1 MPEVEPAADRI
12 DTVICARCGETS
24 APGYCAACGGDTRLD
39 GRYELIRRLGHGAS
53 GTTFEARRIADG
65 DRVAIKELLVRRLED
80 FKTHD
85 LFTREAK
92 VLETLDHPGIPRYYD
107 DFSAGEGRQLGL
119 YLVTELIDGLTLEE
133 EQKLHRHT
141 QEEVVRIGLEVAR
154 ILAYLH
160 AFAPPVVHR
169 DLKPSNIMRRK
180 GDAGLVVIDFGAV
193 KESLRESGGSTVA
206 GTFGFMPPEQLAGR
220 ATPATDLYA
229 LGATM
234 IVLMTRRPIGEL
246 IDQQNRL
253 QWESALP
260 SGTPLADGLRHILR
274 DVLEPDASSR
284 LADANAL
291 ALRLE
296 ALLEGRY
303 EVPATS
309 APNARPQSPQIP
321 KAFLDMLPGGF
332 GQLFESLQQ
341 AGIQPGTAEAP
352 PPTPR
357 RVPWGMVG
365 RADPIAGFFRMFGV
379 LFGGIPL
386 VVFIGLIASGIPDP
400 AMLFVGLFP
409 AIGGTLAT
417 IGFLRAGRLKRL
429 YRHGR
434 AVEAVVTE
442 VDIDTR
448 LKVNGRSPYG
458 ATFRYKAPD
467 GDTSTK
473 LEFPI
478 TACSIQ
484 MTPKTS
490 SSRMRMRPDLRVPG
504 ARVWALYDET
514 KPDRATLWPIE

>member
-1 MPEVEPAADRI
+1 MPEVEPEADRI
-12 DTVICARCGETS
+12 DTVLCARCGEST

-39 GRYELIRRLGHGAS
+39 GRYHLLRRLGHGAS
-53 GTTFEARRIADG
+53 GTTFEARRIAG
-65 DRVAIKELLVRRLED
+65 DLRVAIKELLVRRLED

-92 VLETLDHPGIPRYYD
+92 VLETLNHPGIPKYYD

-141 QEEVVRIGLEVAR
+141 QEEVVRIGLEVAK

-229 LGATM
+229 LGVTM
-234 IVLMTRRPIGEL
+234 VVLMTRRPVGEL
-246 IDQQNRL
+246 VDEQNRL
-253 QWESALP
+253 QWEAALP
-260 SGTPLADGLRHILR
+260 SGTPLADGLRDILR
-274 DVLEPDASSR
+274 DVLEPDLARR

-291 ALRLE
+291 AQRFE

-303 EVPATS
+303 EIPAPAPPS
-309 APNARPQSPQIP
+309 AKPQLPQMP
-321 KAFLDMLPGGF
+321 KAFLDMLPAGF
-332 GQLFESLQQ
+332 GQLFESLHQ
-341 AGIQPGTAEAP
+341 AGIQPGTAEPP

-357 RVPWGMVG
+357 KVPWGMVG
-365 RADPIAGFFRMFGV
+365 RADPIAGFFRLFGV
-379 LFGGIPL
+379 LFGGFPL
-386 VVFIGLIASGIPDP
+386 VVLIGLLASGIPDP
-400 AMLFVGLFP
+400 AMLFIGLFP
-409 AIGGTLAT
+409 AIGGTLAA
-417 IGFLRAGRLKRL
+417 IGFTRASRLKRL

-448 LKVNGRSPYG
+448 LKVNGRSPYR
-458 ATFRYKAPD
+458 ATFRYKTPD
-467 GDTSTK
+467 GVTRETS
-473 LEFPI
+473 
-478 TACSIQ
+478 A
-484 MTPKTS
+484 
-490 SSRMRMRPDLRVPG
+490 SRMKMRPDLRVPG
-504 ARVWALYDET
+504 ARVWALYDEK
-514 KPDRATLWPIE
+514 KPERATLWPIE

>member
-1 MPEVEPAADRI
+1 MSEVEPEPDRI
-12 DTVICARCGETS
+12 DPVLCARCGEST

-53 GTTFEARRIADG
+53 GTTFEARRIAG
-65 DRVAIKELLVRRLED
+65 GLRVAIKELLVRRLED

-92 VLETLDHPGIPRYYD
+92 VLETLTHPGIPRYYD

-141 QEEVVRIGLEVAR
+141 QEEVVQIGLEVAK

-193 KESLRESGGSTVA
+193 KESLRDAGGSTVA

-229 LGATM
+229 LGVTM
-234 IVLMTRRPIGEL
+234 VVLMTRRPVGEL
-246 IDQQNRL
+246 VDDQNRL
-253 QWESALP
+253 QWEAALP
-260 SGTPLADGLRHILR
+260 SGTPLADGLRDILR
-274 DVLEPDASSR
+274 DVLEPDLAKR
-284 LADANAL
+284 LADAREL
-291 ALRLE
+291 VRRFE
-296 ALLEGRY
+296 SLLEGRY
-303 EVPATS
+303 EIRGKGAPAK
-309 APNARPQSPQIP
+309 AAIP

-357 RVPWGMVG
+357 KVPWGMVG

-379 LFGGIPL
+379 LFGGFPL
-386 VVFIGLIASGIPDP
+386 VVLIGLIASGNPDP
-400 AMLFVGLFP
+400 AMLFICLFP
-409 AIGGTLAT
+409 AIGGTLAA
-417 IGFLRAGRLKRL
+417 IGFTRASRLKRL

-448 LKVNGRSPYG
+448 LKVNGRSPYR
-458 ATFRYKAPD
+458 ATFRYKTPD
-467 GDTSTK
+467 GVTRETS
-473 LEFPI
+473 
-478 TACSIQ
+478 A
-484 MTPKTS
+484 
-490 SSRMRMRPDLRVPG
+490 SRMRMRPDLRVPG
-504 ARVWALYDET
+504 ARVYALYDEAR
-514 KPDRATLWPIE
+514 PERATLWPIE

>member
-1 MPEVEPAADRI
+1 MPEVEPEADRI
-12 DTVICARCGETS
+12 DTVLCARCGEST
-24 APGYCAACGGDTRLD
+24 APGYCSACGGDTRLD
-39 GRYELIRRLGHGAS
+39 GRYHLLRRLGHGAS
-53 GTTFEARRIADG
+53 GTTFEARRIAG
-65 DRVAIKELLVRRLED
+65 GLRVAIKELLVRRLED

-92 VLETLDHPGIPRYYD
+92 VLESLAHPGIPRYYD

-119 YLVTELIDGLTLEE
+119 YLVTELIEGLTLEE

-141 QEEVVRIGLEVAR
+141 QEEVVRIGLEVAK

-169 DLKPSNIMRRK
+169 DLKPSNIMRRR

-193 KESLRESGGSTVA
+193 KESLREAGGSTVA

-229 LGATM
+229 LGVTM
-234 IVLMTRRPIGEL
+234 VVLMTRRPVGEL
-246 IDQQNRL
+246 VDDQNRL
-253 QWESALP
+253 QWEAALP
-260 SGTPLADGLRHILR
+260 SGTPLADGLRDILR
-274 DVLEPDASSR
+274 DVLEPDLAKR
-284 LADANAL
+284 LADASEL
-291 ALRLE
+291 ARRFE

-303 EVPATS
+303 EIRGRGS
-309 APNARPQSPQIP
+309 PNKAAIP

-332 GQLFESLQQ
+332 GHLFESLQQ

-357 RVPWGMVG
+357 KVPWGMVG

-379 LFGGIPL
+379 LFGGFPL
-386 VVFIGLIASGIPDP
+386 IVLIGLLASGIPDP
-400 AMLFVGLFP
+400 AMLFIGLFP
-409 AIGGTLAT
+409 AIGGTLAA
-417 IGFLRAGRLKRL
+417 IGFTRASRLKRL

-448 LKVNGRSPYG
+448 LKVNGRSPYR
-458 ATFRYKAPD
+458 ATFRYKTPD
-467 GDTSTK
+467 GVTRETS
-473 LEFPI
+473 
-478 TACSIQ
+478 A
-484 MTPKTS
+484 
-490 SSRMRMRPDLRVPG
+490 SRMRMRPDLRVPG
-504 ARVWALYDET
+504 ARVWALYDEAR
-514 KPDRATLWPIE
+514 PDRATLWPIE